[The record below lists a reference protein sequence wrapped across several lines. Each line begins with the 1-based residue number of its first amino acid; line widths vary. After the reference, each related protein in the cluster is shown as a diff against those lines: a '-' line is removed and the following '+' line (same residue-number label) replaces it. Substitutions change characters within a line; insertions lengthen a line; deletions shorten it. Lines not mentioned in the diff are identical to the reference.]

1 MDEEDDELDHLQLGE
16 VPLPP
21 QIRLHPRAKCCQEVV
36 EVHGNMHGTVQEPAE
51 CGMASSNKSR
61 TKPNSNW
68 QPSMVDNMEG
78 GEVVI
83 LLAKKEE
90 ERVKEVN
97 EL

>member
-21 QIRLHPRAKCCQEVV
+21 QVRLHPRAECCQEVV
-36 EVHGNMHGTVQEPAE
+36 EVHGHMHGTVQEPAE

-61 TKPNSNW
+61 TKPDSNW

-78 GEVVI
+78 REVLI
-83 LLAKKEE
+83 LYILSKPK
-90 ERVKEVN
+90 N
-97 EL
+97 Y

>member
-1 MDEEDDELDHLQLGE
+1 MYQGVPHSTERRVSTTSKLGAEPGEEGQGA
-16 VPLPP
+16 V
-21 QIRLHPRAKCCQEVV
+21 
-36 EVHGNMHGTVQEPAE
+36 
-51 CGMASSNKSR
+51 
-61 TKPNSNW
+61 
-68 QPSMVDNMEG
+68 VDNMEG